1 MGRRG
6 YKTCPKCNTEVGVRT
21 RTCKCGTVF
30 ISKKVSDE
38 CNKQSRIESFK
49 HLAATGVKVLPFKPK
64 AVDLGAAALVG
75 APPAFKP
82 KARVGPPAFKPK
94 AAIHEAPEFQVVR
107 LTDRT
112 MVQRFIAD
120 LKEALKGSINTGG
133 SYSAFVHP
141 VLAHKTLQV
150 EVHVK

>member
-6 YKTCPKCNTEVGVRT
+6 YKTCPKCNIEVGVRT

-49 HLAATGVKVLPFKPK
+49 HLATVGPSKGMPAVPVGAPPPFKPK
-64 AVDLGAAALVG
+64 AQ
-75 APPAFKP
+75 
-82 KARVGPPAFKPK
+82 VGPPAFKPK
-94 AAIHEAPEFQVVR
+94 ATIHEAPEFQVVR

-133 SYSAFVHP
+133 SYSAFVY
-141 VLAHKTLQV
+141 LDTAGKTLQI